1 MLLSDG
7 LASNTANRRRSLG
20 HVTCASPAILSQWES
35 QVVDPVANHKQNVAS
50 SGISTEDD
58 QFKTQ
63 LAANESVSF
72 WAFNRQTIFICFAFS
87 VGLA

>member
-7 LASNTANRRRSLG
+7 LASNTANRRSSLG

-35 QVVDPVANHKQNVAS
+35 QVVDPVANHKQDIAS

-63 LAANESVSF
+63 LAANIFVSV
-72 WAFNRQTIFICFAFS
+72 WVLGT
-87 VGLA
+87 